1 MKSVNLVD
9 IEKVTDISANT
20 FQRRNLRTHSHHQ
33 LFRLDKICF
42 LKIVQGCQISKV
54 LASLH
59 REVRADNLCR
69 KPNQIY
75 AHDVLSGVMI
85 DVEKE
90 NMY

>member
-1 MKSVNLVD
+1 MTKRNEVKSVNLAD

-54 LASLH
+54 LASFS
-59 REVRADNLCR
+59 A
-69 KPNQIY
+69 
-75 AHDVLSGVMI
+75 
-85 DVEKE
+85 
-90 NMY
+90 